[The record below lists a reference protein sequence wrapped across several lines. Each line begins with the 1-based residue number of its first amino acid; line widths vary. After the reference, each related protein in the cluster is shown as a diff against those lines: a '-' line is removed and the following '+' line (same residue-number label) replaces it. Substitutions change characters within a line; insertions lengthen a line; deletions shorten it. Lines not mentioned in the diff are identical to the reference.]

1 MSYFTDLHTLNN
13 IFGILLVALIITIF
27 EICFFYIIMVPRI
40 RGIVNNNIN
49 NISNKFKN
57 TNLSI
62 NIIIDN
68 ILTKIFIDN
77 EQLLNKINYKTIKN
91 ELKNEIKNEIMNE
104 INKNKIYF
112 KNMILDNKNKIE
124 IENEIN
130 NNKNKIKNKINNKI
144 NEINENENE
153 NENETIENFDVTNLK
168 NQRKFKPLFD
178 ITVADEIS
186 TIIIKVLKNNNIEIS
201 DKYKD
206 YIKKLV
212 ITDFDSKILFL
223 FNTLKYDENHI
234 IDNNNNNTF
243 IISIFVIIIIL
254 LLLKIFYNNISLLN
268 INTGGGVENKV
279 YVTSFI
285 IIIIIILFLINF
297 YFFGIA
303 HKYKDNDEI
312 QNFIF
317 DNINL

>member
-1 MSYFTDLHTLNN
+1 MSYFTELHTLNN
-13 IFGILLVALIITIF
+13 IFSILLVALIITIF

-40 RGIVNNNIN
+40 RDIVNTNIN

-68 ILTKIFIDN
+68 LLTKIFIDN
-77 EQLLNKINYKTIKN
+77 EELLNKINYKTIKN

-104 INKNKIYF
+104 INKNKNYF
-112 KNMILDNKNKIE
+112 KNMILDSKNKIE
-124 IENEIN
+124 IENENEIN
-130 NNKNKIKNKINNKI
+130 NNKNKIKNKIK
-144 NEINENENE
+144 NEIYENEIY
-153 NENETIENFDVTNLK
+153 ENETIEYFNVTNLK

-186 TIIIKVLKNNNIEIS
+186 SIIIKVLNNNNIEVN

-212 ITDFDSKILFL
+212 ITDFDSKILSL
-223 FNTLKYDENHI
+223 FYTLKHDENHV
-234 IDNNNNNTF
+234 IDNNNNNTI

-268 INTGGGVENKV
+268 INNGGGVENKV
-279 YVTSFI
+279 YISSFI
-285 IIIIIILFLINF
+285 IIIIIILFLVNF

-303 HKYKDNDEI
+303 HKYKDDDEI
-312 QNFIF
+312 LNYIF